1 MGIVSPSTQVKTLKS
16 GEVLWLIQDQ
26 TTHKRRTRS
35 HTKVSQTLR
44 SRFPMSILCREP
56 FAEPHSQASALSS
69 KRALEI
75 DRNQAEQWWLYFLK
89 DPEGGSLRG
98 KSAYHDHSQRIEAQP
113 ILRHCFLKEHLWGLR
128 KEEHCYLSIHL
139 HHEVNFSAILLNTT
153 GLGNY

>member
-1 MGIVSPSTQVKTLKS
+1 MVGIVSPSTQVKKLKS
-16 GEVLWLIQDQ
+16 GEVIWLIQDQ

-44 SRFPMSILCREP
+44 SRFLVSTLCREP
-56 FAEPHSQASALSS
+56 FAESHSQASALSH

-75 DRNQAEQWWLYFLK
+75 YRNQAEQWWLYFLK
-89 DPEGGSLRG
+89 EPEGGSLTNHG
-98 KSAYHDHSQRIEAQP
+98 DHSQWTEAQP
-113 ILRHCFLKEHLWGLR
+113 TVRHCFLKEHLWGLR

-139 HHEVNFSAILLNTT
+139 HHEVNFSAISLNTT